1 MPKGERRTAATLLG
15 LSGLALLLAGCVSD
29 LSTEASPQ
37 TLWEATL
44 IAMPEHLGVTG
55 TSAAVSGSERT
66 EIGISVTGL
75 EPGVY
80 AWRAREGSCTQAGEV
95 VGGQGHY
102 PDLQVG
108 AGDPE
113 EGGGPA
119 SVSEETPLFWGTMQ
133 PGGSYFVEIRQDTAD
148 GPRVA
153 CGHFERRA

>member
-1 MPKGERRTAATLLG
+1 MRKRQTSRVSTVLV
-15 LSGLALLLAGCVSD
+15 ALLVAGCVSD

-44 IAMPEHLGVTG
+44 VATPEFLGVTG

-66 EIGISVTGL
+66 EIGISVDGL

-80 AWRAREGSCTQAGEV
+80 AWRARQGDCTQAGEV

-102 PDLQVG
+102 PDLEVEVG
-108 AGDPE
+108 GPQ
-113 EGGGPA
+113 GGGGSTSA
-119 SVSEETPLFWGTMQ
+119 SGETPLFWGTMDA
-133 PGGSYFVEIRQDTAD
+133 GGSYFVELRQETAE

-153 CGHFERRA
+153 CGNFERRR

>member
-1 MPKGERRTAATLLG
+1 MGTRRSFAAGTLGLLG
-15 LSGLALLLAGCVSD
+15 TVLLMAGCVSD

-44 IAMPEHLGVTG
+44 IATPEHLGVSG
-55 TSAAVSGSERT
+55 SAAAVSGTDRT
-66 EIGISVTGL
+66 EIGITVTGL

-80 AWRAREGSCTQAGEV
+80 AWRAREGDCSEAGDV

-102 PDLQVG
+102 PDLEVE
-108 AGDPE
+108 AVDPE
-113 EGGGPA
+113 EGGGPT

-133 PGGSYFVEIRQDTAD
+133 AGESYFVEVRQDTAD

-153 CGHFERRA
+153 CGHFERRG